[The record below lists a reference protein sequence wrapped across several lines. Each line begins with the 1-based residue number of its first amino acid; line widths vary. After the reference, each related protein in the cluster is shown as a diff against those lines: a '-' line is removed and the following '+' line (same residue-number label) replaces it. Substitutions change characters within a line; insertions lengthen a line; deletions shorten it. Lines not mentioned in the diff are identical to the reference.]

1 MKKPKKNQSHG
12 DPMKPSVAA
21 TIDELLFLQNL
32 VTKLA
37 CKPYDIGNKRQKTLA
52 EWEAMETSSLEAY
65 VSGQLSFTDSSE
77 QVDMSFTTAFL
88 FTCTRLNKEGYDLS
102 WVNSLS

>member
-1 MKKPKKNQSHG
+1 MKKPKKNQPNG
-12 DPMKPSVAA
+12 DPTKPTVAA
-21 TIDELLFLQNL
+21 TIDELLFLQSL

-37 CKPYDIGNKRQKTLA
+37 SKPYDIGNKRQKTLA

-77 QVDMSFTTAFL
+77 KVDMSFTTAFL